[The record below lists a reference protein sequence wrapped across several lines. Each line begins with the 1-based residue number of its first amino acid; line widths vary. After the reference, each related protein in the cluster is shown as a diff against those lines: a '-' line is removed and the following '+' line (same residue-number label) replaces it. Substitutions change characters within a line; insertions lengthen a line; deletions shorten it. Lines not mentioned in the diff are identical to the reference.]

1 MRSAAKGKKEKRE
14 KTGRKSEMG
23 AVRKFEDLTSK
34 GFDVEEGIKLCGGDE
49 EIYMEVLWAAM
60 EEGEEKIPLIR
71 SVYEQK
77 DYERYR
83 IEVHGL
89 KNAMRSIGA
98 TYLSELAAQQEE
110 AVKKRDLAAMEI
122 GVDEMLTQYQFVE
135 DALKEL
141 LGE

>member
-1 MRSAAKGKKEKRE
+1 
-14 KTGRKSEMG
+14 MG
-23 AVRKFEDLTSK
+23 AIRTLEDLTIK
-34 GFDVEEGIKLCGGDE
+34 GFDVEEGIRLCGGDE

-60 EEGEEKIPLIR
+60 EEGSEKIPLIR

-98 TYLSELAAQQEE
+98 TYLSQLAAEQET
-110 AVKKRDLAAMEI
+110 AVKEENYSVMEV
-122 GVDEMLTQYQFVE
+122 GAEEMLTQYKFVV

-141 LGE
+141 LGELD

>member
-1 MRSAAKGKKEKRE
+1 
-14 KTGRKSEMG
+14 MG
-23 AVRKFEDLTSK
+23 AIQRFEDLTSK

-60 EEGEEKIPLIR
+60 EEGKEKIPLIR

-98 TYLSELAAQQEE
+98 TYLSELAAQQED
-110 AVKKRDLAAMEI
+110 AVKEQNLAAMEI
-122 GVDEMLTQYQFVE
+122 GVEELLTQYQFVE

>member
-1 MRSAAKGKKEKRE
+1 
-14 KTGRKSEMG
+14 MG
-23 AVRKFEDLTSK
+23 AIRSFEDLTVK

-49 EIYMEVLWAAM
+49 AIYMEVLWAAM

-71 SVYEQK
+71 SAYEQK

-98 TYLSELAAQQEE
+98 VYLSELAAQQEQ
-110 AVKKRDLAAMEI
+110 AVKNMDLAAMEI
-122 GVDEMLTQYQFVE
+122 GVEEMLTQYQFVE

-141 LGE
+141 LGEMS

>member
-1 MRSAAKGKKEKRE
+1 
-14 KTGRKSEMG
+14 MG
-23 AVRKFEDLTSK
+23 TIRTFEDLEVK
-34 GFDVEEGIKLCGGDE
+34 GFDVEEGIRLCGDDE
-49 EIYMEVLWAAM
+49 AIYMEVLWAAM

-71 SVYEQK
+71 SVYEKK

-98 TYLSELAAQQEE
+98 TYLSQLAAEQEQ
-110 AVKKRDLAAMEI
+110 AVKDENYAEMEV
-122 GVDEMLTQYQFVE
+122 GVEEMLEQYRFVV

-141 LGE
+141 LGEA

>member
-1 MRSAAKGKKEKRE
+1 
-14 KTGRKSEMG
+14 MG
-23 AVRKFEDLTSK
+23 AVRSFEDLMSK
-34 GFDVEEGIKLCGGDE
+34 GFDVQEGIKLCGGDE
-49 EIYMEVLWAAM
+49 AIYMEVLWAAM

-71 SVYEQK
+71 SAYEQK

-98 TYLSELAAQQEE
+98 VYLSELAAQQEQ
-110 AVKKRDLAAMEI
+110 AVKDMDLAEMEI
-122 GVDEMLTQYQFVE
+122 GVEEMLTQYQFVV

-141 LGE
+141 LGEMS

>member
-1 MRSAAKGKKEKRE
+1 
-14 KTGRKSEMG
+14 MG
-23 AVRKFEDLTSK
+23 AVRSFEDLTSK
-34 GFDVEEGIKLCGGDE
+34 GFNVEEGIKLCGGDE
-49 EIYMEVLWAAM
+49 AIYMEVLWAAM

-98 TYLSELAAQQEE
+98 VYLSELAAQQEQ
-110 AVKKRDLAAMEI
+110 AVKDMDHAAMEI
-122 GVDEMLTQYQFVE
+122 GVEEMLTQYQFVE

-141 LGE
+141 LGEMD